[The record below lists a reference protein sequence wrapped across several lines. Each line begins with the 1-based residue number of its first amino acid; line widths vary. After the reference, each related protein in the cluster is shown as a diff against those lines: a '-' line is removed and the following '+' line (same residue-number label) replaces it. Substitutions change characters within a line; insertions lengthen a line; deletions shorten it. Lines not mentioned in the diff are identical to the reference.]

1 MISVFLREQKR
12 YTQDDLVSKFHCTEE
27 KTVRILKRLKE
38 YGVLK
43 AVKASDTQKDL
54 SDLVDE
60 DIEIADVEVGENEY
74 LYVFT
79 FVGVITIEGRVL
91 KCYPKYLLETSSPQ
105 AELKQV
111 LKVLEKYNSKEQ
123 IIRMFN
129 DTSDSSAF
137 NMLAVMLFLLQDYFE
152 YGAYINTQDIVESNG
167 SGNILW
173 DKTINE
179 TFTLLSNNRPY
190 YPELLTM
197 KRVNDDFDFFKRLHE
212 CILTRCTEELRD
224 ADLLDLFDIMG
235 ADISDEE
242 IANFGDK
249 DYILDRIIKEL
260 NIQFNTRKQILLKTL
275 YAYIAN
281 SSTLDDLDCFS
292 MFGTNSFNL
301 VWEKVCAEV
310 LDNQLQTPIGGLRLP
325 VPLAERY
332 RDMRYKRLIELIDKP
347 QWICVSP
354 NGETVAKSADET
366 LIPDIVSIVSADGE
380 CQFIIFDAKY
390 YNIQLQHD
398 KKLRGQPGV
407 ESITKQY
414 LYQLAFQSF
423 VEAHSFN
430 SVKNCFLL
438 PAASEEIQNV
448 GFASLAMLDAL
459 GLQRISVCLL
469 PASLMYR
476 HYLENTKLDVR
487 QLNL

>member
-12 YTQDDLVSKFHCTEE
+12 YTQEELVKAFKCSEE

-43 AVKASDTQKDL
+43 AVKANEEQKDL
-54 SDLVDE
+54 TDLIDA

-91 KCYPKYLLETSSPQ
+91 KCYPKYLLEEESPLT
-105 AELKQV
+105 ELKQV

-123 IIRMFN
+123 IIRMYN

-137 NMLAVMLFLLQDYFE
+137 NMLAVMLFLLQDYYD
-152 YGAYINTQDIVESNG
+152 YGPYTNTQDIIESNG
-167 SGNILW
+167 TGDILW

-179 TFTLLSNNRPY
+179 TFTLLSDNRPY

-197 KRVNDDFDFFKRLHE
+197 KRITDDFDFFKRLHE

-235 ADISDEE
+235 TDISDEQIE
-242 IANFGDK
+242 DFGDK
-249 DYILDRIIKEL
+249 EYVLDKIVKEL
-260 NIQFNTRKQILLKTL
+260 NVQFNTRKQLLLKTL

-281 SSTLDDLDCFS
+281 SSALDDLDCFS

-301 VWEKVCAEV
+301 VWEAVCADV
-310 LDNQLQTPIGGLRLP
+310 MDNQLQKPIGGIKLP
-325 VPLAERY
+325 VPLSPKYQGQR
-332 RDMRYKRLIELIDKP
+332 RKKLIELIDKP
-347 QWICVSP
+347 QWVGESP
-354 NGETVAKSADET
+354 NGTFSKEAPDT
-366 LIPDIVSIVSADGE
+366 LIPDLISIVNTGE
-380 CQFIIFDAKY
+380 EYQFIIFDAKY
-390 YNIQLQHD
+390 YNIQLEES
-398 KKLRGQPGV
+398 KKLRGQPGI

-414 LYQLAFQSF
+414 LYQLAYQPF
-423 VEAHSFN
+423 VNEHQITT
-430 SVKNCFLL
+430 VRNCFLM
-438 PAASEEIQNV
+438 PTNGKEV
-448 GFASLAMLDAL
+448 VVKGTASLAMLSGL
-459 GLQRISVCLL
+459 GLQDIQIRLL
-469 PASLMYR
+469 PAETMYR
-476 HYLENTKLDVR
+476 HYIENTKINIAELK
-487 QLNL
+487 L